1 MKFDIRRV
9 AAAGAV
15 SALAAGALVATA
27 STAQAFTTV
36 SNTYTCSAPIGSPFP
51 VFLAS
56 SAPNLD
62 LVAGTGV
69 AAGSSVPGGLLSVNN
84 HFTIPNAVH
93 DLMVSQQVTTMDVPN
108 FAGEFG
114 GQTVGVTGVSAN
126 LSDFTAD
133 ANGQTWSADAA
144 PGANDAFTVP
154 AAGQY
159 DVNSPSAFQLI
170 ANRPAGPLPVS
181 CVIADGTTA
190 GSYANLTVFKNAS
203 TTTAKATRTS
213 FVKGKAAKVVAT
225 VVADHMPTGKV
236 LLKNKAGKTL
246 DSADLNSLGKA
257 TLSTTKLPVGKNV
270 LKVLYKGD
278 GYDLK
283 SNAPVTVK
291 IVR

>member
-36 SNTYTCSAPIGSPFP
+36 SNTYTCTAPIGSPFP
-51 VFLAS
+51 VFLSS

-62 LVAGTGV
+62 LVQGSGV
-69 AAGSSVPGGLLSVNN
+69 AAGSSVVGGLLSVNN
-84 HFTIPNAVH
+84 HFTIPNQVH
-93 DLMVSQQVTTMDVPN
+93 DLMASLGVTDMTFPD

-114 GQTVGVTGVSAN
+114 GQTVGVSGVSSQF
-126 LSDFTAD
+126 SDFTAD
-133 ANGQTWSADAA
+133 TGGQTWSADAT

-159 DVNSPSAFQLI
+159 DVNSPSAFQLV

-190 GSYANLTVFKNAS
+190 GSYANLNVFKNVS

-213 FVKGKAAKVVAT
+213 FVKGKTAKVAVTVA
-225 VVADHMPTGKV
+225 AAHMPTGKV

-246 DSADLNSLGKA
+246 DSAVLNSLGKA
-257 TLSTTKLPVGKNV
+257 TLSTTRLPVGKNA

-291 IVR
+291 VVR